1 MGLAVLTVGQ
11 QEQEVPASS
20 TNTTISREATSTHAA
35 EQLYLQ
41 LRGAGL
47 DASRVYKIREASFD
61 RDQLHITLEDGVI
74 AFTSD
79 VLGRVT
85 GAFFEGQGEVL
96 VIPPNEG
103 ERASMTLFTKAAV
116 LEEIFTTAYFRF
128 NDDTFSD
135 LQPSLRPPEDASEF
149 VNKWSQAA
157 RNLAEWDALRL
168 FMTFSCYLPSTDPSS
183 HGCATAVSDR
193 FLHAR
198 VYGTKLGAFDVYF
211 DSTAQEQILSLIH
224 I

>member
-20 TNTTISREATSTHAA
+20 TNTTISRQATSTHAA

-103 ERASMTLFTKAAV
+103 ERASMTLFT
-116 LEEIFTTAYFRF
+116 
-128 NDDTFSD
+128 
-135 LQPSLRPPEDASEF
+135 
-149 VNKWSQAA
+149 
-157 RNLAEWDALRL
+157 
-168 FMTFSCYLPSTDPSS
+168 
-183 HGCATAVSDR
+183 
-193 FLHAR
+193 
-198 VYGTKLGAFDVYF
+198 
-211 DSTAQEQILSLIH
+211 
-224 I
+224 